1 MRSKL
6 EAAVRVSGIA
16 ASLTLISVFAVPAG
30 AGTFVY
36 VSNQDDSD
44 VSTYAMAPDTGLL
57 TPGPR
62 APAAKLV
69 MPMAASADGKFLYA
83 AIRTKPFSMFN
94 YKVDPASGALS
105 WVGTSPL
112 PDSMVNVAI
121 DRSGRWL
128 LVASYGGNAVG
139 VQAIGAD
146 GRVAGEPS
154 QFIPS
159 GGVKPHSI
167 RVDHDNRFVYVPHLG
182 TDEVRVYKFDAKAGK
197 LTPADPPSV
206 KLKAGTGPRHFI
218 ISKDNRFL
226 YLLGEMTGVVTVFAR
241 DKATGGL
248 KEIQTIDSVPPNSG
262 LKPGQ
267 PRVPVGT
274 PGAVPFDEATAI
286 WAADV
291 QVTPNG
297 RFLFTTE
304 RTHSTITSFEIDS
317 KSGQLRYVG
326 SVLTEKQPRGIG
338 VDPQGRYL
346 VASGEKSSNLSVYA
360 IDGNT
365 GALTVKQQV
374 PVGAGANWVQFVQTK

>member
-1 MRSKL
+1 MDSRL
-6 EAAVRVSGIA
+6 PAALRAGGLIA
-16 ASLTLISVFAVPAG
+16 FLISISAFGHPAG

-36 VSNQDDSD
+36 VSDQEDSD
-44 VSTYAMAPDTGLL
+44 VSVYSMAPDTGVL

-69 MPMAASADGKFLYA
+69 MPMASSPDGNFLYA
-83 AIRTKPFSMFN
+83 AIRTKPFSIFN
-94 YKVDPASGALS
+94 YRVDPANGLLR
-105 WVGTSPL
+105 WIGTSPV
-112 PDSMVNVAI
+112 PDSMVNVAV

-128 LVASYGGNAVG
+128 LMASYGGNAVG

-154 QFIPS
+154 QFMPS

-167 RVDHDNRFVYVPHLG
+167 RADYDNRFVYVPHLG

-197 LTPADPPSV
+197 LTPAETPSV

-226 YLLGEMTGVVTVFAR
+226 YLLGELTGTVTVFAR

-274 PGAVPFDEATAI
+274 PGAVPFDESTAI
-286 WAADV
+286 WCADI

-304 RTHSTITSFEIDS
+304 RTRSTITSFEVDP
-317 KSGQLRYVG
+317 KSGQLRTVG
-326 SVLTEKQPRGIG
+326 TVPTEKQPRGIA

-346 VASGEKSSNLSVYA
+346 VASGEKSTNLSVYA
-360 IDGNT
+360 IDGKT
-365 GALTVKQQV
+365 GALTAKQQV

>member
-1 MRSKL
+1 MRRKL
-6 EAAVRVSGIA
+6 RAALRAGG
-16 ASLTLISVFAVPAG
+16 LTAVLALIPVFAAPAG

-44 VSTYAMAPDTGLL
+44 VSTYAMAPDTGML

-62 APAAKLV
+62 TPAAKLV

-83 AIRTKPFSMFN
+83 AVRTKPFSIFN
-94 YKVDPASGALS
+94 YRVDKATGALT
-105 WVGTSPL
+105 WIGTSPVS
-112 PDSMVNVAI
+112 DSMVNVAI

-128 LVASYGGNAVG
+128 LAASYGGNAVG
-139 VQAIGAD
+139 VQAIGTD

-167 RVDHDNRFVYVPHLG
+167 RADNDNRFVYVPHLG
-182 TDEVRVYKFDAKAGK
+182 TDEVRVYRFDARAGK

-226 YLLGEMTGVVTVFAR
+226 YVLGEMTGVVTVFAR
-241 DKATGGL
+241 DKAGGGL

-274 PGAVPFDEATAI
+274 PGAVPFDESTAI
-286 WAADV
+286 WAADI
-291 QVTPNG
+291 QVTPDG

-304 RTHSTITSFEIDS
+304 RTRSTITSFEVDT
-317 KSGQLRYVG
+317 KSGQLRYVAT
-326 SVLTEKQPRGIG
+326 VPTEKQPRGIA

-346 VASGEKSSNLSVYA
+346 VASGEKSPNLSVYA
-360 IDGNT
+360 IDGKT